1 MREKEEEYSAWC
13 QKHSSF
19 FLHSTTF
26 CSFSNYLV
34 VVVML
39 VLHRWWCVCVSV
51 HDDPDFAA
59 NDGGGASLFPL
70 FSLPLLRLA
79 DCSEYVCM

>member
-1 MREKEEEYSAWC
+1 M
-13 QKHSSF
+13 
-19 FLHSTTF
+19 
-26 CSFSNYLV
+26 V
-34 VVVML
+34 L